1 VTSTHDPSTPA
12 AEREAAERP
21 VALRANDVLRFL
33 LEIFAIVSL
42 GIWGFVAWSLPWNIV
57 VGIGAPALAILLWA
71 LFRSPKA
78 VLHVDAFVKAV
89 VELVVMGSAAFAWW
103 SLGQPIVALVF
114 AVVATVSGVI
124 NGRREIA

>member
-1 VTSTHDPSTPA
+1 M
-12 AEREAAERP
+12 
-21 VALRANDVLRFL
+21 ALRANDILRFL

-42 GIWGFVAWSLPWNIV
+42 GIWGFIAWPLPWNIV

-78 VLHVDAFVKAV
+78 VLHVDPFVKAI

-124 NGRREIA
+124 NGRREFA

>member
-1 VTSTHDPSTPA
+1 MTSTPDPNTTA
-12 AEREAAERP
+12 VERP
-21 VALRANDVLRFL
+21 VALRANDILRFL

-42 GIWGFVAWSLPWNIV
+42 GIWGFVGWPLPWNIV
-57 VGIGAPALAILLWA
+57 VGIGAPVLAILLWA

-78 VLHVDAFVKAV
+78 VLHADPFVKAI

-124 NGRREIA
+124 NGRREFA